1 MQIGWFAIRDLTLCQ
16 TLVRDIRDSQ
26 MTKAHKIICKAVS
39 QIAQTLRSRGHAL
52 WSAWMRQITGV
63 LGLLI
68 VLPIAL
74 SSSTSGQ
81 APDIRSP
88 AQTCLAA
95 NSNISIAAKLPR
107 TETRLKSGARLKVVA
122 LGSSSTVGLWVSN
135 SSATYPAVM
144 QQELIRLVPN
154 AQIELINS
162 GRIGDTIP
170 GNVARIDRDVLF
182 HQPDLV
188 IWQLGTNDIAWGGQT
203 KGLEELVVGGVRT
216 LKSRGLDV
224 ILMDQ
229 QYAPQVLSSSQF
241 TQMQTII
248 ANVAHKEHIGLFSR
262 FDLMR
267 NSVRAGLAASAL
279 VSWDGLHNSREGYEC
294 IGQAIARAIW
304 SAAR

>member
-1 MQIGWFAIRDLTLCQ
+1 
-16 TLVRDIRDSQ
+16 
-26 MTKAHKIICKAVS
+26 
-39 QIAQTLRSRGHAL
+39 
-52 WSAWMRQITGV
+52 
-63 LGLLI
+63 
-68 VLPIAL
+68 
-74 SSSTSGQ
+74 
-81 APDIRSP
+81 
-88 AQTCLAA
+88 
-95 NSNISIAAKLPR
+95 NISIAAKLPR

-144 QQELIRLVPN
+144 RQELIRLVPN

-248 ANVAHKEHIGLFSR
+248 ANAAAACGCGCSRLQCHPTKEHMAAGNGVRVFCVRLIWQRALPLSWSHARSR
-262 FDLMR
+262 R
-267 NSVRAGLAASAL
+267 GSG
-279 VSWDGLHNSREGYEC
+279 
-294 IGQAIARAIW
+294 AR
-304 SAAR
+304 RLLDDPG